1 MKQNPN
7 NAISPYSIL
16 RAVLVA
22 VFAAILLFSQLS
34 SKDSDTPIEEVASQV
49 LSAISTESM
58 QESNSRMLKKLYDLD
73 ADSFDGVVLYT
84 PVTNMDVTELLIV
97 RLSSDEQTEAVTEA
111 ANSRLETQKNS
122 FEGYG
127 AEQTALLN
135 AAVLE
140 VRGNYVLYVVHPDA
154 PAAQQAFLD
163 SL

>member
-1 MKQNPN
+1 MRRKN
-7 NAISPYSIL
+7 L
-16 RAVLVA
+16 MAVLLCT
-22 VFAAILLFSQLS
+22 F
-34 SKDSDTPIEEVASQV
+34 T
-49 LSAISTESM
+49 LSAASFAPMSAAAEETE
-58 QESNSRMLKKLYDLD
+58 
-73 ADSFDGVVLYT
+73 AV
-84 PVTNMDVTELLIV
+84 
-97 RLSSDEQTEAVTEA
+97 TEAVTEA

>member
-34 SKDSDTPIEEVASQV
+34 SKDSDTPIEEVAGQV

-58 QESNSRMLKKLYDLD
+58 QESNSRMD

-97 RLSSDEQTEAVTEA
+97 RLSSDEQAEAVTEA

-135 AAVLE
+135 ATVLE